1 METLEAARSMQS
13 LDLKVQRDAKQ
24 TGHTRLP
31 RLPRSI
37 SVFVAGQRPGEQPE
51 RPEVEGVPVPA
62 ADPALATLDCVL
74 QELAAMR
81 GCAAYV
87 NMLFPEHL
95 YEPGPLKIR
104 IVTGEAKGIEQ
115 HVIQEAQ
122 RQGLD
127 VDLIVPDT
135 LRAASPWPARRSVA
149 LGCPPEV
156 LGKTDGPDA
165 IRDELALRYA
175 DMLVAV
181 WDGVQ
186 QRGSSGRLV
195 HLIQHAVEAGLPVL
209 WIDATT
215 GATRKVAEAL
225 VTDHRLYQ
233 LHRPE
238 SEDDLLKSL
247 FEDFDLK
254 DGVVI
259 EPLQRRLNPL
269 QDKLVVPNRET
280 SMLAH
285 YVAERSKHA
294 WLEARA
300 GFLHN
305 ALEAFFTFDGKKLI
319 NSFVKLARGSGAE
332 KNDAMDTESI
342 EESSNAAN
350 GQDRSGDLH
359 PYFRWT
365 DARATF
371 AGEKHRSAIWLLYM
385 FSALAVLAS
394 VCGILAGKRGHTVF
408 GPWIELVL
416 IGSII
421 VVYLHSRRRRWHR
434 FWLGHRFMAEQFR
447 YLQVLQRFLAVPGP
461 FQEPLFVHSDSSG
474 GAHRLRSAEL
484 WILQR
489 ALSAVG
495 LPTTYKHYDFARA
508 DRRVLASELQAS
520 IDDQLVFHKRSYKS
534 ARRLRETLEKLATA
548 LFFLVGVFTLLHVA
562 SVKLIHIHLGE
573 TVDAF
578 IAIFCTASPA
588 FAAALHGVT
597 TKLETGRVAMQAAQ
611 VRTRLFVLRTA
622 VSTTM
627 ESVAPVDWFSMARLR
642 DDAMEVAML
651 LSRENERWRDLIRY
665 QETEI
670 PA

>member
-1 METLEAARSMQS
+1 METLEAARNMQA
-13 LDLKVQRDAKQ
+13 LDVKVQHEATQ
-24 TGHTRLP
+24 NGHGRFP

-37 SVFVAGQRPGEQPE
+37 SVFVAAQ
-51 RPEVEGVPVPA
+51 RPEVEAVPNPA
-62 ADPALATLDCVL
+62 ADPALATLDRVL

-81 GCAAYV
+81 DCPAYV
-87 NMLFPEHL
+87 NMLFPESL
-95 YEPGPLKIR
+95 YDPGQLTIR
-104 IVTGEAKGIEQ
+104 VVTGEAHGIEQ
-115 HVIQEAQ
+115 HAIHEAQ
-122 RQGLD
+122 RQGLH
-127 VDLIVPDT
+127 VDLVVPDK
-135 LRAASPWPARRSVA
+135 LRASSRSPARRSVA
-149 LGCPPEV
+149 LGCPRKV
-156 LGKTDGPDA
+156 LRETDGPDA

-181 WDGVQ
+181 WDGLQ
-186 QRGSSGRLV
+186 QRGSAGRIAR
-195 HLIQHAVEAGLPVL
+195 LIQHAVEAGLPVL
-209 WIDATT
+209 WIDTM

-233 LHRPE
+233 LSRPE
-238 SEDDLLKSL
+238 SEEGLLKSL
-247 FEDFDLK
+247 FEDCDLK

-280 SMLAH
+280 SMLAL
-285 YVAERSKHA
+285 YAAERSKHA

-305 ALEAFFTFDGKKLI
+305 VMEAVFSFDLKKLVH
-319 NSFVKLARGSGAE
+319 SFVKLARGAGTE
-332 KNDAMDTESI
+332 KNEARDTESVD
-342 EESSNAAN
+342 EPSSAAN
-350 GQDRSGDLH
+350 AQDTSGDLH
-359 PYFRWT
+359 LHFSWT
-365 DARATF
+365 DTRATF

-385 FSALAVLAS
+385 FSATAVLAS
-394 VCGILAGKRGHTVF
+394 VCGILAGEKGRNGW
-408 GPWIELVL
+408 GPWIEIAL
-416 IGSII
+416 IGSVII
-421 VVYLHSRRRRWHR
+421 VYWHARRRRWHR

-447 YLQVLQRFLAVPGP
+447 YLQVLQPFLAVPGP

-489 ALSAVG
+489 VLSAVG
-495 LPTTYKHYDFARA
+495 LPTSYQHYEFANA
-508 DRRVLASELQAS
+508 DRRMLACRLLAS

-534 ARRLRETLEKLATA
+534 AKRLREMLEKIATW
-548 LFFLVGVFTLLHVA
+548 LFFLAALFTVLHVVDVKYLSGQLLH
-562 SVKLIHIHLGE
+562 SVH
-573 TVDAF
+573 TT
-578 IAIFCTASPA
+578 IAIVCTASPA
-588 FAAALHGVT
+588 FAAALHGVM
-597 TKLETGRVAMQAAQ
+597 TKLETGRVATQAAQ

-622 VSTTM
+622 VSTAM

-665 QETEI
+665 QETEL